1 MTEILNAMIPL
12 SLLAAALSACYAFFS
27 RKGGIIPILFVV
39 FFLLIAI
46 MSAAAAILLSPVG
59 GLPGFSP

>member
-1 MTEILNAMIPL
+1 MMEVFNAVIPL
-12 SLLAAALSACYAFFS
+12 SILAAALSACYAFFS
-27 RKGGIIPILFVV
+27 RKGGIIPTLFVI